1 MVIHI
6 SDLVPVNIKASNIFS
21 KPLVVGLLQLV
32 KDRAE
37 ELKRKAETEGSQ
49 VRPKKAKQPLKVF
62 RDGVGKYLNLQEVA
76 PPAAPTG
83 SKTTKGQEV
92 PAKKV
97 KKDGKF
103 GFGGFDNW

>member
-1 MVIHI
+1 M
-6 SDLVPVNIKASNIFS
+6 FY
-21 KPLVVGLLQLV
+21 PLFQLI

-37 ELKRKAETEGSQ
+37 ELKRKAEAEGSQ

-76 PPAAPTG
+76 PPAT
-83 SKTTKGQEV
+83 TTKTAKTQEP

-97 KKDGKF
+97 KTDKKF

>member
-1 MVIHI
+1 M
-6 SDLVPVNIKASNIFS
+6 
-21 KPLVVGLLQLV
+21 
-32 KDRAE
+32 
-37 ELKRKAETEGSQ
+37 KRKAETEGSQ

-76 PPAAPTG
+76 PPAASTS
-83 SKTTKGQEV
+83 SKAAKTQEA

-97 KKDGKF
+97 KKEGKF